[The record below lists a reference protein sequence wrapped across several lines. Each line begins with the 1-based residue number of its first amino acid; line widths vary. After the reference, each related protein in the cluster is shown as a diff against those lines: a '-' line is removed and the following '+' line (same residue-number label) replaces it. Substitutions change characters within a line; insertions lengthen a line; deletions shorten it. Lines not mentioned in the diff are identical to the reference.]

1 MEFFTS
7 LDFSPVWKY
16 RVPLFWGLVETL
28 WMAALA
34 FAIAVPSGLILA
46 LGRIRGG
53 TMRFGWLLN
62 LPIMA
67 FVDLMRFTPLLVQA
81 VWIHFALPVVTG
93 MNFSAT
99 QSAMIALSLHVTAYV
114 CDVMRAAIQSIPK
127 GQGEAARALGMTRA
141 TVFVYVT
148 MPQVWPLVLPPLG
161 NVAVAS
167 FKLTTILGI
176 LAVDDLMKV
185 TNRLST
191 LSFRTF
197 EFYTVTALVY
207 LLVGLLLT
215 LGVTSIERRFGTGR
229 QERLARRADRLAQA
243 EMMGVV
249 TAGPRAA
256 TPPPDR

>member
-1 MEFFTS
+1 MEFLTS
-7 LDFSPVWKY
+7 LDFSPVWQY
-16 RVPLFWGLVETL
+16 RWPLFWGLVETL

-34 FAIAVPSGLILA
+34 FAIAVPAGLGLA
-46 LGRIRGG
+46 LGRIYG
-53 TMRFGWLLN
+53 GWLVN

-81 VWIHFALPVVTG
+81 VWIHFALPAVTG
-93 MNFSAT
+93 MNFAAT

-114 CDVMRAAIQSIPK
+114 CDVMRAGIIAIPK
-127 GQGEAARALGMTRA
+127 GQGEAARALGMKRRA
-141 TVFVYVT
+141 VFFHVT

-185 TNRLST
+185 TNRIST
-191 LSFRTF
+191 LTFRTF
-197 EFYTVTALVY
+197 EFYTTAAVIY

-215 LGVTSIERRFGTGR
+215 FAVHRVERRFGASR
-229 QERLARRADRLAQA
+229 LERSAARADRASLAA
-243 EMMGVV
+243 ARGAVA
-249 TAGPRAA
+249 AGPR
-256 TPPPDR
+256 TVEPPPDR